1 MIFLGIYKVSIVEK
15 FLADIVIVH
24 LLLAVARKII
34 FFYGAFRDKVGYDRK
49 MLTLDDETPSPRVTI
64 LVPAYNEKQVIADTV
79 TNLSRLNYPNYEI
92 IVIDDGS
99 RDATSSVALVAAS
112 KSLVVPIKVLYQ
124 PNAGKAAALNNG
136 LAHAEGDLILCV
148 DADSRLHPDTL
159 KYGVRDF
166 EDPKVAASAGFV
178 EIANQHLLITQF
190 QQLEYLT
197 ALNFIRRPMSWI
209 GAVPIIPGPIGLF
222 RREALADVRGY
233 NVNKKVF
240 AEDAELTLRMLARG
254 WKVVSNEDM
263 IAYTEAPENLKTLL
277 RQRYRWNRGILQAL
291 NSVFWELIFK
301 NGKRGL
307 YLVTFF
313 VAEFIVIPLVN
324 FGLVTLFLTRFLF
337 HGDLT
342 VSLHWFGYLV
352 ALDLLTSY
360 MVTYRHSQLLRWT
373 FITILSKISYS
384 YFLSVWRILCMIEE
398 WQDKEMSWDKLER
411 TGNFTMDKA
420 G

>member
-1 MIFLGIYKVSIVEK
+1 MITLGVYKINIVEQ
-15 FLADIVIVH
+15 FLSDIVFAH
-24 LLLAVARKII
+24 LLLAVCRKII
-34 FFYGAFRDKVGYDRK
+34 FFYGAFREKVGYDRK
-49 MLTLDDETPSPRVTI
+49 MIAFDGMAPTPRVTI

-79 TNLSRLNYPNYEI
+79 KSLSRLNYPNYEI

-99 RDATSSVALVAAS
+99 HDLTSTVALVAAS
-112 KSLVVPIKVLYQ
+112 QSVVVPIKVLYQ

-136 LAHAEGDLILCV
+136 LTHAEGDLILCV

-166 EDPKVAASAGFV
+166 EDPKVGASAGFV
-178 EIANQHLLITQF
+178 EIANQHLLLTQF

-197 ALNFIRRPMSWI
+197 ALNFVRRPMSWV

-222 RREALADVRGY
+222 RRQALADVCGY
-233 NVNKKVF
+233 NVNKKIF

-277 RQRYRWNRGILQAL
+277 RQRYRWNRGIIQAL
-291 NSVFWELIFK
+291 NAVFSRLVFK
-301 NGKRGL
+301 NGLRGL
-307 YLVTFF
+307 CLVIFLA
-313 VAEFIVIPLVN
+313 AEFIAIPLIN
-324 FGLVTLFLTRFLF
+324 FGLVALLLTRFLF

-342 VSLHWFGYLV
+342 VSLQWFSYLL
-352 ALDLLTSY
+352 ALDLLTTY
-360 MVTYRHSQLLRWT
+360 MVAYRHGRLLRWT
-373 FITILSKISYS
+373 FITILSKITYS

-398 WQDKEMSWDKLER
+398 WQDKEMTWDKLER
-411 TGNFTMDKA
+411 TGNFNLNEA
-420 G
+420 A